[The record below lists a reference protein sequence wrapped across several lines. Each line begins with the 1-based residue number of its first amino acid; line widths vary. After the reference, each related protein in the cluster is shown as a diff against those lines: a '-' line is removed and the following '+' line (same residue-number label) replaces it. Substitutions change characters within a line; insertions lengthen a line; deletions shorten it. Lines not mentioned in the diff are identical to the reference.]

1 MRPDTEN
8 SRIYGQ
14 IEELTISIHIICKFV
29 FLKQL
34 LFLVKKKK
42 KKRMLPVCFS
52 SVADP
57 ECFIPDP
64 GGKKAPVPDLHWF

>member
-1 MRPDTEN
+1 L
-8 SRIYGQ
+8 Q
-14 IEELTISIHIICKFV
+14 ICLLETVTV
-29 FLKQL
+29 FG
-34 LFLVKKKK
+34 KKKK

-52 SVADP
+52 RVADP